1 LNVGVR
7 IQARYRL
14 RQQLTSYTI
23 GIGQWSCP
31 TLYPDA
37 GVGGIAPALF
47 LEKNMS
53 GYSINIEEKTLTG
66 NNFREVLYT
75 TQRSQL
81 VIMTL
86 QPNEEIGMEHHTGH
100 DQFIRVEAGQGV
112 AILDGEKH
120 ALEDG
125 VAVVIPAG
133 TEHNV
138 INTSTSE
145 PLRLYTLYTP
155 PEHPDGIIHKTKAEA
170 DEYEKQQHGH

>member
-1 LNVGVR
+1 
-7 IQARYRL
+7 
-14 RQQLTSYTI
+14 
-23 GIGQWSCP
+23 
-31 TLYPDA
+31 
-37 GVGGIAPALF
+37 
-47 LEKNMS
+47 MS
-53 GYSINIEEKTLTG
+53 GYSINIEEKTLAG
-66 NNFREVLYT
+66 DNFREVLYT
-75 TQRSQL
+75 TTKSQL

-86 QPNEEIGMEHHTGH
+86 QPGEEIGQEKHEEH

-145 PLRLYTLYTP
+145 PMRLYTLYTP
-155 PEHPDGIIHKTKAEA
+155 PEHPDGIVHKTKAEA
-170 DEYEKQQHGH
+170 DDYERQHGH